1 MSLIAVDPARSLPC
15 FDDDGLRSVEVAVR
29 GVLDPELGG
38 LSIGDLGLVHSVDRD
53 ECGTIRVVLL
63 PTFLGCP
70 ALALMA
76 ADVRWAVRQEAGAD
90 CSVLWSNEPVWS
102 SARISPQG
110 VAHLASIGIAVATD
124 REPRPPCPTCAGAM
138 LRTINPVG
146 ATACR
151 SVAWCPQCRSV
162 IDVLG
167 ANRAS

>member
-1 MSLIAVDPARSLPC
+1 MSLVAVDTARSLPC
-15 FDDDGLRSVEVAVR
+15 FDDVGVRSVEVAVR

-38 LSIGDLGLVHSVDRD
+38 LSIGDLGLVHSVDTD

-76 ADVRWAVRQEAGAD
+76 ADVELAVRKVAGAD
-90 CSVLWSNEPVWS
+90 CSVSWSNEPPWS
-102 SARISPQG
+102 SARISPAG
-110 VAHLASIGIAVATD
+110 VHRLASIGIAVATD
-124 REPRPPCPTCAGAM
+124 SDPRPPCPTCASSM
-138 LRTINPVG
+138 LQTINPVG

-167 ANRAS
+167 ANRVG